1 MTKQEVLQGAL
12 TLNGS
17 DKQYTVTVESDTIT
31 IQSKF
36 SANAIG
42 TRTGTFR
49 CVAHLNDDN
58 TYVETHSARDGRR
71 SQFGKVV
78 KVQKS
83 ISFTFGGGSDT
94 VEVEKESFN
103 SEDIKKIL
111 REYLDGCGYKRTNK
125 GFFRRLFGR

>member
-36 SANAIG
+36 SANATG
-42 TRTGTFR
+42 TKTGTFR

-103 SEDIKKIL
+103 SEAIKKIL

>member
-36 SANAIG
+36 SANATG

-103 SEDIKKIL
+103 SEAIKKIL

>member
-36 SANAIG
+36 SANATG